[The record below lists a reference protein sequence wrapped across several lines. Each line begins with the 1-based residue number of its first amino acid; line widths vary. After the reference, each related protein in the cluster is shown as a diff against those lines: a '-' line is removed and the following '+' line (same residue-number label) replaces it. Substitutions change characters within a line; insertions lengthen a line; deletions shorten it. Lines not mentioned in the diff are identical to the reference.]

1 MPFNLRQADLAKL
14 NTLTK
19 YPSIP
24 TYHSLDPTNGGLL
37 DEHIDFSG
45 GIVVATE
52 KIDGTNARI
61 ILLPDGN
68 YLLGSRE
75 ELLYA
80 KGDLI
85 ENPALGIVETLKPVA
100 ERMGDHAGRM
110 IVCYLE
116 VYGGRVTGASR
127 QYTGNATLGYRLFDL
142 LDIDRYEPI
151 LAMSRGEISALRDS
165 PSGAGTFRSE
175 SDLAD
180 FSSREQI
187 PLVPRLQTPGTN
199 IPASIEET
207 YEYLRQTIPAT
218 RSALDAAAGMKPEGI
233 VVRTPDRSR
242 IAKIR
247 FQDYERT
254 LKRRKQL

>member
-1 MPFNLRQADLAKL
+1 MTFNLRQTDLAAL
-14 NTLTK
+14 NSLTK

-24 TYHSLDPTNGGLL
+24 TYHSLDPANGGLL
-37 DEHIDFSG
+37 DTHIDFSG
-45 GIVVATE
+45 GTVVATE

-100 ERMGDHAGRM
+100 ERIGDHAGRM

-116 VYGGRVTGASR
+116 VYGGRVTGAGR
-127 QYTGNATLGYRLFDL
+127 QYTGNAALGYRLFDV
-142 LDIDRYEPI
+142 LDINRYEPL
-151 LAMSRGEISALRDS
+151 LAMSRREISALRDS
-165 PSGAGTFRSE
+165 PSGIGTFRSE
-175 SDLAD
+175 SGLDD
-180 FSSREQI
+180 FGSREAL
-187 PLVPRLQTPGTN
+187 PLVPRLETPDTAL
-199 IPASIEET
+199 PASIEQT
-207 YEYLRQTIPAT
+207 YEYLREAIPAT
-218 RSALDAAAGMKPEGI
+218 RCALDAAAGMKPEGI
-233 VVRTPDRSR
+233 VVRTPDRSK

-254 LKRRKQL
+254 LKRRK